1 MVKRFDKRKLN
12 IFFGILILFC
22 CVFFSCFYINVNA
35 HAKVNFI
42 SSTRT
47 SEINTSNYYLFDL
60 DSNMFNALCAIEHE
74 IRGNGDTKDSAFNS
88 DFFSVGYKE
97 AVPTSSDGVA
107 IKNDLTQ
114 GVLYLVTGNNAKYEC
129 LKGLGSLENI
139 EGLNNIDFSGVNELV
154 LTGNSINQISELD
167 LESFT
172 TLTKLSAENNELTSI
187 DLSPELQSRLVELN
201 LSNNILTSLDISRV
215 GNQANVNLSSNNL
228 TGLGSLSGNLGT
240 LNIGFNNITNVNE
253 LNIIR
258 NTAGCSPLI
267 FVQGLGDVS
276 IAGDKILVDS
286 THYNL
291 QATLEYSYES
301 MFAGEEIVLNTQSN
315 FCEIY
320 MPAGYVTLSFEYA
333 ENMPINVSSLLDDRE
348 YTLKLDMPQVTAM
361 SNGNTIT
368 NFESTQSMYF
378 TFSINLNENIAN
390 YQDILSN
397 ATLYSGIGENI
408 GEGEQIAIEENG
420 DYTLRSYVVFDNI
433 QSDVISI
440 NVSKND
446 YSGVT
451 WALIII
457 VGIVV
462 IIASLWFI
470 IRWFRNGAVV
480 APLSDREIARLNRKK
495 EIRESGKYYSYS
507 FEKEKDLE
515 GHDDDLVDLSDDDTN
530 DLENGDLDLNNGE
543 GEDDEKY

>member
-1 MVKRFDKRKLN
+1 M
-12 IFFGILILFC
+12 
-22 CVFFSCFYINVNA
+22 
-35 HAKVNFI
+35 
-42 SSTRT
+42 
-47 SEINTSNYYLFDL
+47 
-60 DSNMFNALCAIEHE
+60 
-74 IRGNGDTKDSAFNS
+74 
-88 DFFSVGYKE
+88 
-97 AVPTSSDGVA
+97 SDG
-107 IKNDLTQ
+107 
-114 GVLYLVTGNNAKYEC
+114 
-129 LKGLGSLENI
+129 NI
-139 EGLNNIDFSGVNELV
+139 
-154 LTGNSINQISELD
+154 
-167 LESFT
+167 
-172 TLTKLSAENNELTSI
+172 
-187 DLSPELQSRLVELN
+187 
-201 LSNNILTSLDISRV
+201 
-215 GNQANVNLSSNNL
+215 
-228 TGLGSLSGNLGT
+228 
-240 LNIGFNNITNVNE
+240 
-253 LNIIR
+253 
-258 NTAGCSPLI
+258 
-267 FVQGLGDVS
+267 
-276 IAGDKILVDS
+276 
-286 THYNL
+286 
-291 QATLEYSYES
+291 
-301 MFAGEEIVLNTQSN
+301 
-315 FCEIY
+315 
-320 MPAGYVTLSFEYA
+320 
-333 ENMPINVSSLLDDRE
+333 
-348 YTLKLDMPQVTAM
+348 
-361 SNGNTIT
+361 IT

-408 GEGEQIAIEENG
+408 GEGGQIAIEENG

-433 QSDVISI
+433 QSDAVSI

-515 GHDDDLVDLSDDDTN
+515 GYDDDLVDLSDDGTN

>member
-35 HAKVNFI
+35 HVQVNLI

-74 IRGNGDTKDSAFNS
+74 IRGDGDTKDSAFNS

-114 GVLYLVTGNNAKYEC
+114 GVLCLVAGNNAKYEC

-172 TLTKLSAENNELTSI
+172 TLTRLSAENNELTSI

-228 TGLGSLSGNLGT
+228 TSLGSLSGN
-240 LNIGFNNITNVNE
+240 F
-253 LNIIR
+253 
-258 NTAGCSPLI
+258 
-267 FVQGLGDVS
+267 
-276 IAGDKILVDS
+276 
-286 THYNL
+286 
-291 QATLEYSYES
+291 
-301 MFAGEEIVLNTQSN
+301 
-315 FCEIY
+315 
-320 MPAGYVTLSFEYA
+320 
-333 ENMPINVSSLLDDRE
+333 
-348 YTLKLDMPQVTAM
+348 
-361 SNGNTIT
+361 
-368 NFESTQSMYF
+368 
-378 TFSINLNENIAN
+378 
-390 YQDILSN
+390 
-397 ATLYSGIGENI
+397 
-408 GEGEQIAIEENG
+408 
-420 DYTLRSYVVFDNI
+420 
-433 QSDVISI
+433 
-440 NVSKND
+440 
-446 YSGVT
+446 
-451 WALIII
+451 
-457 VGIVV
+457 
-462 IIASLWFI
+462 
-470 IRWFRNGAVV
+470 
-480 APLSDREIARLNRKK
+480 
-495 EIRESGKYYSYS
+495 
-507 FEKEKDLE
+507 
-515 GHDDDLVDLSDDDTN
+515 
-530 DLENGDLDLNNGE
+530 
-543 GEDDEKY
+543 